1 MKFILSFILLL
12 SLKAFSQF
20 STNQRLELK
29 RLELENKYGY
39 VERFDTLTGIAV
51 VYKDMKM
58 GYIDTT
64 GKIIY
69 PIGEYVTRPFFD
81 GFGICEKM
89 SGIVAINKF
98 GKIIKEYPNLLSHS
112 NFEKGVALVTE
123 KKSGRNKYGIVDSK
137 GNKLIECKYE
147 YIEKISENYYYVNNN
162 ETGAGILNKFGDT
175 IIPLIYNIDYFDTT
189 NQTFIGYKADL
200 GYAIF
205 DSLKNVRKFLGK
217 EVNVESPS
225 IEGKAYFQRDSVIIV
240 KNQWS
245 SSNAKT
251 ALVNLSFDTIIV
263 MGKYKL
269 ANINEGMVSFY
280 ESVIVENIDNRVKTS
295 QITKY
300 GFLNT
305 KGEIIIPSRF
315 DFGQYFTEGLSAVQI
330 NNKWGYINKVGKI
343 VIPLKFDYALP
354 FRNGFAKIKMKDKF
368 YIIDKKGKIVLNSK
382 SY

>member
-1 MKFILSFILLL
+1 MKFILPFILLL
-12 SLKAFSQF
+12 SLKTFSQF
-20 STNQRLELK
+20 STNQKLELK

-39 VERFDTLTGIAV
+39 VGRFDTLTGIAV

-64 GKIIY
+64 GQIIY

-89 SGIVAINKF
+89 SGIVAINKY

-112 NFEKGVALVTE
+112 NFEKGVALITE
-123 KKSGRNKYGIVDSK
+123 KESGRNKYGIIDSK
-137 GNKLIECKYE
+137 GNKLIDCKYE
-147 YIEKISENYYYVNNN
+147 YIEKLSENHYYVNNN
-162 ETGAGILNKFGDT
+162 KTGAGILNKFGDT
-175 IIPLIYNIDYFDTT
+175 IIPLLYNINYFDTI
-189 NQTFIGYKADL
+189 NQTFIGYKADI

-205 DSLKNVRKFLGK
+205 DSLRNVKRFLGK

-225 IEGKAYFQRDSVIIV
+225 IEGVPYFQRDSVIIV

-251 ALVNLSFDTIIV
+251 ALVNLNFDTIIV
-263 MGKYKL
+263 MGKYNL
-269 ANINEGMVSFY
+269 ANINEGMVCFY
-280 ESVIVENIDNRVKTS
+280 ESVIIDSLDNRVNVS
-295 QITKY
+295 QITKC

-305 KGEIIIPSRF
+305 KGQIIIPSRF
-315 DFGQYFTEGLSAVQI
+315 DFAHYFTEGLSGVKL
-330 NNKWGYINKVGKI
+330 NNKWGYINKVGAI
-343 VIPLKFDYALP
+343 VIPLKFDYVLP
-354 FRNGFAKIKMKDKF
+354 FRNGFAKVQIKDKF
-368 YIIDKKGKIVLNSK
+368 YIIDRKGKIILNSK